1 MGIRRRLSK
10 ILGWGIVLTLA
21 IVTGGV
27 TAAYFCVTDSATLAD
42 HIRREAPKFLPGC
55 LVETTR
61 VKLRPLWGDLTLQS
75 VLVRSPG
82 SGEALGA
89 SLASAHRVV
98 VRFDP
103 WAMLKGRFELRDVT
117 LLQPKLK
124 LRRRDD
130 GSWNVQGLLA
140 DPWPLQKGGP
150 TPPIEVREGTIEL
163 AEGAKDSMTLLR
175 DVTVKVAA
183 STGLDGPIPFEMTAK
198 GGTGLFDRVGVRGTI
213 DPSTGHLILK
223 DGELVRLTLS
233 EAYRDRL
240 PVEVSGWLASAGL
253 AGGEVDL
260 DLPALDFDPLANP
273 RLHYHASARLRRG
286 LWKCKK
292 LPFSISDVSVNAEA
306 RDGEIAILD
315 AHGNDGKTALSLT
328 GVARLDQAD
337 PKRSTFRV
345 VAGADNLELDRR
357 LRDWL
362 PEGPHREIW
371 DAYFP
376 NVAASSTSAGRVSAS
391 VAVTRAQPG
400 AEPEFVADVRCLDV
414 SMKYKHFAYPV
425 DHITGTIHATKKR
438 MDLAVRTMVN
448 DRPVKV
454 TGTVKNPGPDAIADL
469 TFEIE
474 SLPLNAALFN
484 ALPPEV
490 KPKVASFQPTGTIG
504 GKATL
509 HRDPPLTK
517 KDDPRGRVE
526 FHAWIDLNPGCSVTW
541 EGLKYPVRDLVGHLE
556 IHPDWW
562 IFRDMQGKNGQA
574 AITVTG
580 EVRQLNTSK
589 PQVGA
594 DALKVHVEL
603 KARNLPF
610 DQQLRDALPTPWK
623 VTWGTLNP
631 SGASD
636 IDATIDVDPLKPL
649 ATRDHDRIVIVPLA
663 ATGVKL
669 RFNPLVGPG
678 APTVPSQIELR
689 MDDVGGTFVY
699 DTADTPHTSMT
710 DVHFTFQRAP
720 VNFASGKVDVRDTG
734 QFQLDV
740 DDIQVENLRLDEDLR
755 RYMPPV
761 MANFSRRL
769 DDLKI
774 ANIKADLGLGWSGK
788 LGESAWCRWNEAL
801 VILDNNKISIGSD
814 FGLEHIQGELN
825 HVAGSFNGRDF
836 QVKGLIDLESVTL
849 FGQQVTALTSDL
861 EVEGGFARLERIKGK
876 VLGGELNG
884 HVRASL
890 EASPSYSMLMEV
902 KQADLQEY
910 ARTQPGHQEFKGRL
924 NARVDLAGLG
934 YDPHTITGDGSAR
947 IVHGDLG
954 TLPAALRFVNV
965 LKSASLSRREAKT
978 AFDTAEVSFRVRNGE
993 TTLDPVRLVGNTITL
1008 EGNGTLDVRG
1018 QIDLKLRI
1026 LPLRDAVQI
1035 PLISDL
1041 TRGLSGQILRVHV
1054 LGPVAAPD
1062 IKPEPI
1068 PLPGDVGR
1076 ALKHRNE
1083 VKQSGLV
1090 GPWRTGLESR
1100 LKAGLAGR
1108 WFGGER

>member
-1 MGIRRRLSK
+1 MGVRKRLRK
-10 ILGWGIVLTLA
+10 LIGWGIVLTLA
-21 IVTGGV
+21 VVTGGA

-55 LVETTR
+55 VVETTR

-75 VLVRSPG
+75 VLVLSPG
-82 SGEALGA
+82 SGEARGP
-89 SLASAHRVV
+89 SLASSHRVV

-103 WAMLKGRFELRDVT
+103 WAMLKGRFELRDVI
-117 LLQPKLK
+117 LVKPKIR

-140 DPWPLQKGGP
+140 DPWPLQGSGP
-150 TPPIEVREGTIEL
+150 TPPIEVEEGTIEL
-163 AEGAKDSMTLLR
+163 AKGAEDYMTLLR
-175 DVTVKVAA
+175 DVTIKVAA
-183 STGLDGPIPFEMTAK
+183 SNGSAGPIPFEMTAK
-198 GGTGLFDRVGVRGTI
+198 GGTGLFDRLGARGTI
-213 DPSTGHLILK
+213 DPSTGHLTLNN
-223 DGELVRLTLS
+223 GELVRLTLS

-240 PVEVSGWLASAGL
+240 PAEVGGWLARAGL
-253 AGGEVDL
+253 AGGEVDI
-260 DLPALDFDPLANP
+260 DLPSLDFDPSATP
-273 RLHYHASARLRRG
+273 KLHYHATAKLRRG
-286 LWKCKK
+286 LWKCSK
-292 LPFSISDVSVNAEA
+292 LPFPISDISINAEA
-306 RDGEIAILD
+306 KDGEIAILE
-315 AHGNDGKTALSLT
+315 ARGNDGKTALSLT
-328 GVARLDQAD
+328 GLARLDLDD

-362 PEGPHREIW
+362 PDGPPREIW

-376 NVAASSTSAGRVSAS
+376 NVAASSTSAGRVSVSA
-391 VAVTRAQPG
+391 VVTRAIPG
-400 AEPEFVADVRCLDV
+400 AEPDFAADVRCLDV
-414 SMKYKHFAYPV
+414 SMKYRHFAYPV
-425 DHITGTIHATKKR
+425 DHITGIIHATKKQ
-438 MDLAVRTMVN
+438 MNLAVRTMVN

-454 TGTVKNPGPDAIADL
+454 TGTVKDPGPDAIADL
-469 TFEIE
+469 AFEVE
-474 SLPLNAALFN
+474 SLPIDAALFN

-490 KPKVASFQPTGTIG
+490 KPVVASFQPTGTVG

-517 KDDPRGRVE
+517 KDDPRGRVS

-556 IHPDWW
+556 IHPDLWV
-562 IFRDMQGKNGQA
+562 FRDMKGKNGQA
-574 AITVTG
+574 SITAAG

-589 PQVGA
+589 PKVGPY
-594 DALKVHVEL
+594 ALKVHVEL

-610 DQQLRDALPTPWK
+610 DQQLRDAMPTPWK
-623 VTWGTLNP
+623 VTWATLNP

-636 IDATIDVDPLKPL
+636 IDATIDVDPLKPP
-649 ATRDHDRIVIVPLA
+649 AAREHARIVIVPLA

-678 APTVPSQIELR
+678 APTVPGLIELR

-699 DTADTPHTSMT
+699 DTADAPHTSMT
-710 DVHFTFQRAP
+710 DVHFSFQRAP
-720 VNFASGKVDVRDTG
+720 VTFASGKVDVRDTG
-734 QFQLDV
+734 QFQLDI
-740 DDIQVENLRLDEDLR
+740 DDIEVENLRLDEDLR

-774 ANIKADLGLGWSGK
+774 AKVKADLGLGWSGK
-788 LGESAWCRWNEAL
+788 PGESAWCRWDQAL
-801 VILDNNKISIGSD
+801 VILDNNKITIGND

-825 HVAGSFNGRDF
+825 GVAGSFDGRDF
-836 QVKGLIDLESVTL
+836 RVKGLVDLGSVTL

-861 EVEGGFARLERIKGK
+861 EVESGFARLERIKGK
-876 VLGGELNG
+876 VLGGELTG

-890 EASPSYSMLMEV
+890 EASPSYSVRMEV

-910 ARTQPGHQEFKGRL
+910 ARTQPGHQKFKGRL
-924 NARVDLAGLG
+924 DARAELSGLG

-965 LKSASLSRREAKT
+965 LKSASFSRREAKT
-978 AFDTAEVSFRVRNGE
+978 AFDTAELAFRVHNGE
-993 TTLDPVRLVGNTITL
+993 TTLDPIRLVGNTITL
-1008 EGNGTLDVRG
+1008 EGKGTLDVRG

-1026 LPLRDAVQI
+1026 LPLRDSLQI

-1100 LKAGLAGR
+1100 LKAGVASR